1 MDVNYQLK
9 IKLDIHNSQERK
21 FKYFNGNFSLEYL
34 LSLVKINYIY
44 IHNVRSWNCCTLTQM
59 NQISDI
65 SQSLL
70 QSSGIQRH
78 VIRLVH
84 DLDYVENYNAL
95 DC

>member
-1 MDVNYQLK
+1 
-9 IKLDIHNSQERK
+9 
-21 FKYFNGNFSLEYL
+21 
-34 LSLVKINYIY
+34 
-44 IHNVRSWNCCTLTQM
+44 M

-95 DC
+95 DS